1 MFSYRSKIK
10 HVYIDYI
17 LKKFLK
23 SCKKYYMLVNLY
35 LQKKITINKNIKKIK
50 MHFYRYIYIYTF
62 PDKYIYIVYIYTIYI
77 YIYIYI
83 YTIYN

>member
-23 SCKKYYMLVNLY
+23 SCKKYYMLINLY

-50 MHFYRYIYIYTF
+50 IHFYRYIYIYTIYIYTQ
-62 PDKYIYIVYIYTIYI
+62 YIYIYDIYDIYI
-77 YIYIYI
+77 YIYI
-83 YTIYN
+83 

>member
-77 YIYIYI
+77 YIHNI
-83 YTIYN
+83 

>member
-77 YIYIYI
+77 YIY
-83 YTIYN
+83 TIYN

>member
-50 MHFYRYIYIYTF
+50 IHFYRYIYIHN
-62 PDKYIYIVYIYTIYI
+62 IYI

-83 YTIYN
+83 YTQYIYIHNIYI

>member
-50 MHFYRYIYIYTF
+50 MHFYRYIYIYTHF
-62 PDKYIYIVYIYTIYI
+62 PTNIYILCIYTQ
-77 YIYIYI
+77 YIYI

>member
-77 YIYIYI
+77 YIYIHNI
-83 YTIYN
+83 